1 MGSECQLVIRALAS
15 HHQRANFHCGQSA
28 LDRYL
33 HKQARQDEKRRVSRV
48 FVATS
53 RDDPNAIVG
62 YYTLSSLSIE
72 LSELPAELA
81 RKLPRH
87 SIPAALLGR
96 LAVSLTA
103 QGLGIGRML
112 LADALKRCL
121 AVSDE
126 IAIYALIVG
135 AIDDSARA
143 FYEQYR
149 FEPLGSKT
157 RRLFLPLKSLHPAL

>member
-1 MGSECQLVIRALAS
+1 MGSALHLVIQALAS

-48 FVATS
+48 FVATT
-53 RDDPNAIVG
+53 RQDPNTIVG

-72 LSELPAELA
+72 LNELPAELA

-87 SIPAALLGR
+87 PIPAALLGR
-96 LAVSLTA
+96 LAVSLSA
-103 QGLGIGRML
+103 QGLGIGGVL

-126 IAIYALIVG
+126 IAIYALVVD

-143 FYEQYR
+143 FYQQYG
-149 FEPLGSKT
+149 FEPLSART
-157 RRLFLPLKSLHPAL
+157 RRLFLPLKSLQSVP

>member
-1 MGSECQLVIRALAS
+1 MGIECQLVIQALAS
-15 HHQRANFHCGQSA
+15 HHLRANFRCGQPA

-48 FVATS
+48 FVATTQ
-53 RDDPNAIVG
+53 DDPDTIVG
-62 YYTLSSLSIE
+62 YYTLSRLSIE
-72 LSELPAELA
+72 LNELPTELA

-87 SIPAALLGR
+87 PIPSALLGR
-96 LAVSLTA
+96 LAVSLTV

-126 IAIYALIVG
+126 IAIYALVVDV
-135 AIDDSARA
+135 IDDSARA
-143 FYEQYR
+143 FYEQYG

-157 RRLFLPLKSLHPAL
+157 RRLFLPLKSLQPAL

>member
-1 MGSECQLVIRALAS
+1 MGSECQLVIQALAS

-48 FVATS
+48 FVATTQ
-53 RDDPNAIVG
+53 DDPNAIVG

-72 LSELPAELA
+72 LNELPTELA

-87 SIPAALLGR
+87 PIPAALLGR

-126 IAIYALIVG
+126 IAIYALVVD

-143 FYEQYR
+143 FYEQYGFR
-149 FEPLGSKT
+149 PLSARA
-157 RRLFLPLKSLHPAL
+157 RRLFLPLKSVQPAP